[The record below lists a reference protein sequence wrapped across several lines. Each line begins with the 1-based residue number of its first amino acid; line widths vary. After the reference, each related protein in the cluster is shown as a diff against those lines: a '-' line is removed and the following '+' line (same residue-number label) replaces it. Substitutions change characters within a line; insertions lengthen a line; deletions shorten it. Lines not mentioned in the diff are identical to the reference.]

1 MSEANQVK
9 YILPT
14 LSARNPAGDFAGLHS
29 TSVHRLESARDQ
41 RSRRGIGIEPPNV
54 NAEIPAKLAAF
65 AAALT
70 MNGLLAAGM
79 AYLFNVP
86 SEHHPSPLEQRATGM
101 AGSGA
106 DEPLRSHGGGN
117 A

>member
-1 MSEANQVK
+1 MSEANQAK

-14 LSARNPAGDFAGLHS
+14 LSARNRAGDLSGLHS
-29 TSVHRLESARDQ
+29 TSVLRLESARDQ
-41 RSRRGIGIEPPNV
+41 RSRRRIGIKPPAV

-86 SEHHPSPLEQRATGM
+86 LEHRPTPLEQRATGI

-106 DEPLRSHGGGN
+106 DEPLRSHGEGN